1 MTPIDTSR
9 FHAALRR
16 YGQAGRIDR
25 DPVMPLHLLV
35 SDLAPMKHSDLP
47 ADGIRAEALA
57 LVGAA
62 HPPPREGETITAGA
76 ARWIIRA
83 AVPVEVAARNDTGAS
98 NDTWAGGDRI
108 YQVQLAAAP
117 GVAP

>member
-16 YGQAGRIDR
+16 YGQAGQLDR
-25 DPVMPLHLLV
+25 DAASRLYLLV

-47 ADGIRAEALA
+47 ADGIRAEAMA

-62 HPPPREGETITAGA
+62 AAPPREGETITAGR
-76 ARWIIRA
+76 ARWIVRA
-83 AVPVEVAARNDTGAS
+83 AVPLDVAIEGDVGGADGTS
-98 NDTWAGGDRI
+98 GDRI
-108 YQVQLAAAP
+108 YRLQLAAAP
-117 GVAP
+117 GVMP

>member
-16 YGQAGRIDR
+16 YGQAGRVER
-25 DPVMPLHLLV
+25 TPVMPLHLLV

-62 HPPPREGETITAGA
+62 HPSPREGETISAGE

-83 AVPVEVAARNDTGAS
+83 AVPVEVVDRNDTG
-98 NDTWAGGDRI
+98 AGGDRI
-108 YQVQLAAAP
+108 YQLQLAAAP

>member
-1 MTPIDTSR
+1 MTLLGTSR

-16 YGQAGRIDR
+16 YGQPGRLDRAGAG
-25 DPVMPLHLLV
+25 PLHLLI

-62 HPPPREGETITAGA
+62 RTPPREGETIIAGQ
-76 ARWIIRA
+76 ARWVVRA
-83 AVPVEVAARNDTGAS
+83 AVPAGVDDDAS
-98 NDTWAGGDRI
+98 GDRI
-108 YQVQLAAAP
+108 YRLQLAAAS
-117 GVAP
+117 GVTP

>member
-16 YGQAGRIDR
+16 YGQPGQIDR
-25 DPVMPLHLLV
+25 ATAGHLHLLV
-35 SDLAPMKHSDLP
+35 SDLAPLKHSDLP

-62 HPPPREGETITAGA
+62 APPPREGETITAGR
-76 ARWIIRA
+76 ARWIVRA
-83 AVPVEVAARNDTGAS
+83 AVPVEGAIG
-98 NDTWAGGDRI
+98 DGDGAAGGRI
-108 YQVQLAAAP
+108 YRLQLAAAP
-117 GVAP
+117 GVMP

>member
-1 MTPIDTSR
+1 MTPLGTSR

-16 YGQAGRIDR
+16 YGQSGQLDRPDAG
-25 DPVMPLHLLV
+25 PLYLLI

-62 HPPPREGETITAGA
+62 QSPPREGETIAAGR
-76 ARWIIRA
+76 ARWVVRA
-83 AVPVEVAARNDTGAS
+83 AVPVGVD
-98 NDTWAGGDRI
+98 DDAGKDRI
-108 YQVQLAAAP
+108 YRLQLAAAP
-117 GVAP
+117 GVTP